1 MGNQEHDP
9 KPGTEASGPSGDA
22 KEGERRL
29 HPRRRMFKGGKV
41 VFNDRACV
49 VDCVVRD
56 LSNTGARLV
65 FKDFQ
70 PLPQRFQ
77 LVIQELGTYE
87 CEVVRHH
94 QTEYGVRFI
103 SKG

>member
-9 KPGTEASGPSGDA
+9 KPETKASGPGDA
-22 KEGERRL
+22 NQGERRV
-29 HPRRRMFKGGKV
+29 HPRRRMFKGAKV
-41 VFNDRACV
+41 VFNDRASV

-56 LSNTGARLV
+56 LSDTGARLV
-65 FKDFQ
+65 FKNFQ

-77 LVIQELGTYE
+77 LVIQELATYE
-87 CEVVRHH
+87 CEVVRCH